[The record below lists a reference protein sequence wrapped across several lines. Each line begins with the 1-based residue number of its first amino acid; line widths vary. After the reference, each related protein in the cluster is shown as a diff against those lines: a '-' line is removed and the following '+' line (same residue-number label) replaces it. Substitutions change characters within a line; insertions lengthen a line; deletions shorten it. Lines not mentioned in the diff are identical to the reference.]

1 MLDSQQL
8 IFRKFKT
15 LVLVQQ
21 EADIDGISINPDAE
35 QLKIVDIP
43 YPVIMTPFR
52 MIVPAPVEESRLFA
66 FVRPFQPMVTAN
78 KFRCGV
84 CIFQKSF

>member
-1 MLDSQQL
+1 M
-8 IFRKFKT
+8 FRKFRT
-15 LVLVQQ
+15 FFFVQK

-66 FVRPFQPMVTAN
+66 FVRPFQPMVTTN
-78 KFRCGV
+78 KFRFGV
-84 CIFQKSF
+84 CNFQKSL